1 MLRFD
6 GVTMRAGA
14 TTLVDNVGLEIAEG
28 ERMALVGPNG
38 SGKSTLL
45 RTAYRAR
52 RPDAGT
58 VRLDGLDV
66 WRSPVRAV
74 GQRTGVLTQQHPA
87 DFPLDVADVVLLGRA
102 VHKRMFDFDTAH
114 DHEVVLESLR
124 SVDLADRADTGFATL
139 SGGERQRA
147 MVAQALAGRA
157 QVLLFDEPTNH
168 LDLRHQLRVMDLI
181 REHRGTVLAALHD
194 LQMAGRWFDRIA
206 VLDNGKLWGVGTPH
220 EILTP
225 DLLSEV
231 YGVRADIV
239 AHPVDGTPMVV
250 LL

>member
-1 MLRFD
+1 MLRFH
-6 GVTMRAGA
+6 GITVHAGA
-14 TTLVDNVGLEIAEG
+14 KTLVDKVDLEVAEG

-45 RTAYRAR
+45 RTAYRAH

-66 WRSPVRAV
+66 WRSPVRTV

-87 DFPLDVADVVLLGRA
+87 DFPLDVADVVLLGRTA
-102 VHKRMFDFDTAH
+102 HKRMFDVDTAH
-114 DHEVVLESLR
+114 DHEVVRESLR
-124 SVDLADRADTGFATL
+124 AVDFADRAGTSFATL
-139 SGGERQRA
+139 SGGERQRT
-147 MVAQALAGRA
+147 MIAQALAGQA
-157 QVLLFDEPTNH
+157 PVLLFDEPTNH

-181 REHRGTVLAALHD
+181 REHHGTALVALHD

-206 VLDNGKLWGVGTPH
+206 VLDNGKLWGVGTPR

-225 DLLSEV
+225 ELLSEV

-239 AHPVDGTPMVV
+239 AHPVDGTPMVI